1 MDPLDFLSRHPLLI
15 IGNNDT
21 EKILKTAIEM
31 EHAVVLDRIKEETQ
45 KDGVLQKLSQTIKRD
60 DWNVKKRDVD
70 LAPFYPIKD
79 EIYEAQGLI
88 FRMERIILQSSLQQK
103 IIKTAHKL
111 GHLGTTKTKQMLRA
125 KYWFPNMNAMIDQ
138 MIGHCY
144 DCQVTTKNHREEPIK
159 PSVIPE
165 EPWEQIAIDFGGP
178 YPDGHYNLVVI
189 DQRTRYREVE
199 VVPSTAFNPTKEKL
213 KRMFAH
219 HGIPRRVYSD
229 NGPPFNSKEFSDFAE
244 EGFKHHRVTPLHPR
258 ANGQVE
264 RFMQLLN
271 KTEQIAHLQGQTG
284 LDRNIAVEDML
295 MAYRDT
301 PHPAT
306 GITPY
311 QAMANRPI
319 RTKLDHTMPEK
330 ERSRQDELIDERDR
344 KDKEKMK
351 QEGANIKEHNFILRD
366 YVLLRQKKSNK
377 WSTPYEPIFYTVI
390 NISGS
395 TITARRITDGR
406 EICGD

>member
-1 MDPLDFLSRHPLLI
+1 
-15 IGNNDT
+15 
-21 EKILKTAIEM
+21 
-31 EHAVVLDRIKEETQ
+31 
-45 KDGVLQKLSQTIKRD
+45 
-60 DWNVKKRDVD
+60 
-70 LAPFYPIKD
+70 
-79 EIYEAQGLI
+79 
-88 FRMERIILQSSLQQK
+88 
-103 IIKTAHKL
+103 
-111 GHLGTTKTKQMLRA
+111 
-125 KYWFPNMNAMIDQ
+125 
-138 MIGHCY
+138 
-144 DCQVTTKNHREEPIK
+144 
-159 PSVIPE
+159 
-165 EPWEQIAIDFGGP
+165 
-178 YPDGHYNLVVI
+178 
-189 DQRTRYREVE
+189 
-199 VVPSTAFNPTKEKL
+199 
-213 KRMFAH
+213 MFAH

-244 EGFKHHRVTPLHPR
+244 EGGFKHHRVTPLHPR

-351 QEGANIKEHNFILRD
+351 REGANIKEHNFILM
-366 YVLLRQKKSNK
+366 S
-377 WSTPYEPIFYTVI
+377 
-390 NISGS
+390 
-395 TITARRITDGR
+395 
-406 EICGD
+406 C